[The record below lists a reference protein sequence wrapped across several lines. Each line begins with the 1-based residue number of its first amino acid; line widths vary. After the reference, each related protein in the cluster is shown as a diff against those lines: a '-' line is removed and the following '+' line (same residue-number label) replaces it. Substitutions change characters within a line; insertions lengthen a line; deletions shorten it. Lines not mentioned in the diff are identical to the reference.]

1 MTTPSRARTKKPDL
15 KFTYYNAGLQWTVN
29 KAFAASLVYKYAE
42 VKGGTLST
50 GNGTIGSVNPKDKGK
65 YSEIGVF
72 TVYNF

>member
-1 MTTPSRARTKKPDL
+1 PNL
-15 KFTYYNAGLQWTVN
+15 EWTYYNAGLQWTVN

-50 GNGTIGSVNPKDKGK
+50 GNGTIGSTNANFKGK
-65 YSEIGVF
+65 YSEIGVW